1 MYRLLLITLLT
12 LCSTGQVQSL
22 PPEKPPIPQVD
33 VAEVLRRGDMV
44 VVAGEGPRGA
54 SEDAMRM
61 ATAPPPDES
70 HMWFVTVI
78 KTNNCP
84 YCTKLHSDFQSAPEL
99 LAFVAATAPY
109 KPWGHYNEYNVT
121 DETQKWRLKAYR
133 ITGYPTIVIQPPRNG
148 MWGNPRTVVFQTTGY
163 DGNPKKLAQAITNG
177 VRAYAAK
184 MGEQGY
190 PKIQA
195 QEFLEG
201 TPGVEAPKSPT
212 ASKTTGNWGSLEA
225 VDSLVV
231 VGGAKGTEEDILLH
245 PLYPGSLM
253 FNALHQGSRQ
263 FTPEQSAHPPVESI
277 HEPAKGSGQY
287 QPQYGV
293 NPPFATPPKVDPF
306 NPQPGIPQPVPLQPT
321 PNWPPTTPTPD
332 QQVPPNLQVP
342 SLGTILSMI
351 MNGLGGLF
359 NSQGLGNLTLLIL
372 VGLKVL
378 ELVAPITPTKLDD
391 QALAILLKLV
401 PSKDGTPPPSPSVQ
415 VTLPSNANQP

>member
-1 MYRLLLITLLT
+1 MIRLPFIGAVLLCTHLVLAQVPASPK
-12 LCSTGQVQSL
+12 ST
-22 PPEKPPIPQVD
+22 PPSKVPQVD
-33 VAEVLRRGDMV
+33 VAEVLRRGDLV

-54 SEDAMRM
+54 AEDAMRM

-78 KTNNCP
+78 KTENCP

-109 KPWGHYNEYNVT
+109 KAWGHYNEYNVS

-148 MWGNPRTVVFQTTGY
+148 MWGNPRTVVCQFTGY
-163 DGNPKKLAQAITNG
+163 DGNPKKLATAITNG

-201 TPGVEAPKSPT
+201 TPGLEGKQTSR
-212 ASKTTGNWGSLEA
+212 STGNWGSLAEP
-225 VDSLVV
+225 DKSFPVV
-231 VGGAKGTEEDILLH
+231 VGGA
-245 PLYPGSLM
+245 
-253 FNALHQGSRQ
+253 NQ
-263 FTPEQSAHPPVESI
+263 FTPEPTAPVPTE
-277 HEPAKGSGQY
+277 HLEEPRGRGQY

-293 NPPFATPPKVDPF
+293 NPPFTTPPKVDPF
-306 NPQPGIPQPVPLQPT
+306 NPQPGIPQPIQPGPM
-321 PNWPPTTPTPD
+321 PNQWPPSVDPN
-332 QQVPPNLQVP
+332 QQNPSIP
-342 SLGTILSMI
+342 SLATILSLI
-351 MNGLGGLF
+351 MNGIGGLF

-391 QALAILLKLV
+391 EVLVILKGLV
-401 PSKDGTPPPSPSVQ
+401 PANSSTKPNPTAQ
-415 VTLPSNANQP
+415 VILPSKESQP